1 VAGLLLLVNLPLIVT
16 LPRGYTPRTFTPS
29 WLVLVVVAAMV
40 LSRLRWR
47 RPQLAGAAAG
57 GFAVVALLSLSLSV
71 WVRVETVEFT
81 RSSSRWLAAHVP
93 EGGSVEVC
101 EVPRNVVQPAPV
113 GAFALHEFH
122 WEWAAQDATRYYTGR
137 DLSVRR
143 AGRYWSRPC
152 PSVPRADLTLTFAEL
167 QRASRGS

>member
-1 VAGLLLLVNLPLIVT
+1 
-16 LPRGYTPRTFTPS
+16 
-29 WLVLVVVAAMV
+29 
-40 LSRLRWR
+40 
-47 RPQLAGAAAG
+47 
-57 GFAVVALLSLSLSV
+57 
-71 WVRVETVEFT
+71 
-81 RSSSRWLAAHVP
+81 VP

-101 EVPRNVVQPAPV
+101 EVPRTAVQPTPL

-137 DLSVRR
+137 DLTVRR
-143 AGRYWSRPC
+143 AGQYWPRPC